1 MALNK
6 ALGQYFTISD
16 TLQNFVYDKVKH
28 KGAELLEP
36 SFGAGHLL
44 KPFLSQNPRYPMTC
58 CELDTTVKPVVTFN
72 PDHQKIIYGDFTK
85 YTDTRKF
92 KTIIG
97 NPPYVKQR
105 AAANLYIK
113 FIELCFDLLTPDGEL
128 IFIVPSDFIKLTSAA
143 KIITKMTTQGHFTDF
158 LFPHDEH
165 LFEGAS
171 VDVLIFRYEKGLS
184 TSASGNKTIVNGVS
198 KTMNVSNGIITFT
211 DTDATGLPVSDFFNI
226 YVGIVSGCDEI
237 YKSPA
242 HGNITVLANQDKEE
256 KFIYVESF
264 PSKDR
269 GINEHL
275 EANKE
280 ALMARKIRKFNEK
293 NWFEWGA
300 PRNIR
305 TIQANLGNPCIYVK
319 NMTRA
324 KEVAFI
330 STVQLFGGSL
340 LCLIPKVEMTHEE
353 LEDIV
358 KLFNSEAFQKD
369 YIYAGRFKIGHKQI
383 SNAII
388 PI

>member
-6 ALGQYFTISD
+6 ALGQYFTVSE

-72 PDHQKIIYGDFTK
+72 PEDQKIIYGDFTT

-113 FIELCFDLLTPDGEL
+113 FIELCFELLAPDGEL

-158 LFPHDEH
+158 LFPHDER

-184 TSASGNKTIVNGVS
+184 ASRNQNKTIVNGLS

-237 YKSPA
+237 YKSPE
-242 HGNITVLANQDKEE
+242 HGNITVLTNQDKEE

-264 PSKDR
+264 PSENR
-269 GINEHL
+269 QINEHL

-280 ALMARKIRKFNEK
+280 TLMARKIRKFNEK

-305 TIQANLGNPCIYVK
+305 TIQANLNSPCIYVK
-319 NMTRA
+319 NMTRT

-330 STVQLFGGSL
+330 STVQLFGGTL
-340 LCLIPKVEMTHEE
+340 LCLIPKVEMTSEE
-353 LEDIV
+353 LEDTV

-369 YIYAGRFKIGHKQI
+369 YKYAGRFKIGHKQI